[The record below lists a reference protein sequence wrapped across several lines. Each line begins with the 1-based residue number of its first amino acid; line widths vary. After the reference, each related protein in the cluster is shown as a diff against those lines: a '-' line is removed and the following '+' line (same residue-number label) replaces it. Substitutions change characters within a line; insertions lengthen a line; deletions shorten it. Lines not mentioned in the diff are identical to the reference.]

1 MDAKANDLIEET
13 VDREIVVTRVFD
25 APPEL
30 VWEAWTKPEHVVRW
44 WGPRGFTTTI
54 QEMDVR
60 PGGVW
65 RLVMHGPDGTD
76 YPNRTVFTE
85 VVPPQR
91 LAYTNTGG
99 RKGGPAA
106 QFQMIATFD
115 PEGEKTRV
123 TMRMVFPSAAER
135 EKVVREYGALEGARD
150 TMDRL
155 GEHLATVAKA

>member
-1 MDAKANDLIEET
+1 MTTDANRIEET
-13 VDREIVVTRVFD
+13 ANREIVVTRVFD

-30 VWEAWTKPEHVVRW
+30 VWRAWTNPEHVVKW

-85 VVPPQR
+85 VVPPRR
-91 LAYTNTGG
+91 LAYTNAGG

-106 QFQMIATFD
+106 QFQATATFD
-115 PEGEKTRV
+115 PEGGKTRV
-123 TMRMVFPSAAER
+123 TLRMVFPSAAER

-155 GEHLATVAKA
+155 GEHLAKMAKA